1 MDATPLAKL
10 LVLCLLLLS
19 CGVFS
24 YAFGFQ
30 SGATAVEA
38 RVEQVM
44 DARTRAAFQDLL
56 RRKSV
61 EESAETIVAAK

>member
-1 MDATPLAKL
+1 MDPTPLVKL

-30 SGATAVEA
+30 TGATTVEA
-38 RVEQVM
+38 RVEEVM
-44 DARTRAAFQDLL
+44 DARTRAAFQELMRHKSDDL
-56 RRKSV
+56 ST
-61 EESAETIVAAK
+61 ETVVAAK